1 MTRGANQ
8 DSGAEPAGRG
18 ALRPKARLLRTLG
31 SDLISSDKVALIE
44 LVKNSYDAD
53 AGVVLIRF
61 RGPLN
66 AGEGGIEVNR
76 KSYET
81 YFHRATQLMQVRMP
95 MENTDTLGK
104 FKVIARVHGGGISGQ
119 AGALRHGI
127 ARALVKFDEA
137 LRGSLRKGGFLTR
150 DPREKESK
158 KYGRKRAR
166 RGFQWTKR

>member
-1 MTRGANQ
+1 VAKATPN
-8 DSGAEPAGRG
+8 AGKVVFNATGRRKR
-18 ALRPKARLLRTLG
+18 AVARVRLL
-31 SDLISSDKVALIE
+31 
-44 LVKNSYDAD
+44 
-53 AGVVLIRF
+53 
-61 RGPLN
+61 P
-66 AGEGGIEVNR
+66 GEGGIEVNK

-104 FKVIARVHGGGISGQ
+104 FKVVARVHGGGISGQ

-127 ARALVKFDEA
+127 ARALVKFDEQ